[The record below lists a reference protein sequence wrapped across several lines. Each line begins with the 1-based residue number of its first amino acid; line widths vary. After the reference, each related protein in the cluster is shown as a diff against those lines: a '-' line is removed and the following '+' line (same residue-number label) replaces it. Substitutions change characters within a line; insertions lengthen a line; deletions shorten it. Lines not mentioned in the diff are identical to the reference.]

1 MLRFLRSRLSGIGVV
16 VLLLLAWQEASLHGV
31 VDRAVVPP
39 VTDVLHAWVDAMA
52 DGSLGDA
59 LTSTLERF
67 AIGYTLAVVLGVSI
81 GVLLGRWRTMYAL
94 LEPTVELLRP
104 IPSPAIVPAFILVL
118 GIENRMKIAVVVFA
132 SCFAVIVNTTLGVRG
147 VDPVLLDTART
158 FGYGGAAVV
167 WRVILPAALPAI
179 FAGMRI
185 SLAVALIVT
194 IVAEMQ
200 AGGDGMGVFILNA
213 QSGFAAQ
220 QMYAGILTLGAVG
233 YILNWLFV
241 GAERLVLPWYGRQN
255 LQ

>member
-1 MLRFLRSRLSGIGVV
+1 MLRFLRNRLSGLGVV
-16 VLLLLAWQEASLHGV
+16 LLLLLAWQEASLHGV
-31 VDRAVVPP
+31 VDRVLIPP
-39 VTDVLHAWVDAMA
+39 VTDVLHAWLDGMA
-52 DGSLGDA
+52 DGSLRDA
-59 LTSTLERF
+59 LISTLQRF
-67 AIGYTLAVVLGVSI
+67 AIGYSLAVLLGVSV

-94 LEPTVELLRP
+94 LEPIVELLRP
-104 IPSPAIVPAFILVL
+104 IPSPAIVPLFIILL
-118 GIENRMKIAVVVFA
+118 GVENRMKITVVVFA

-194 IVAEMQ
+194 IVAETQ
-200 AGGDGMGVFILNA
+200 AGTDGMGLFISNS
-213 QSGFAAQ
+213 QSGFAIP

-233 YILNWLFV
+233 YILNSAFV
-241 GAERLVLPWYGRQN
+241 AAERALLPWYGRQN